1 MDVTEKSNGAPSRLR
16 AVLYGLLSVALWA
29 AVLFLSVRAIISVSK
44 DLEAV
49 RNADSYAG
57 RSFTVSYD
65 DLVYTQ
71 LGFGAEGASDEALAR
86 EEVVSYF
93 DACVPLICERVFATV
108 TFYLLMLGPF
118 IGAAV
123 FHATRGGEGPFA
135 PRFGIILAAMLA
147 MHVSILV
154 AAFIVSGVPVAFT
167 GPAPIVF
174 IVVSYASAIAGS
186 MVLGSLLARI
196 RFALPAVVV
205 TPAILFFVFSF
216 GGWCYEVGIHL
227 FQDGVFVNR
236 GAFHGPWLPIYG
248 GGVAMI
254 MLCLARFRAK
264 IYQEVVAIVV
274 LCGIVEYFTSYFI
287 EMTSGLR
294 YWDYTGYFLNL
305 NGRICGEGLTVF
317 AIGGAA
323 AVYLLVPVLDT
334 MLSKI
339 NVKILAPI
347 CIGLVVIFVADII
360 YSHYVPNTGDGI
372 TDYDS
377 YKQV

>member
-29 AVLFLSVRAIISVSK
+29 AVLFLSVRAVISVSK

-49 RNADSYAG
+49 RNADSYAD

-147 MHVSILV
+147 MHVCILV

-205 TPAILFFVFSF
+205 TPTILFFVFSF
-216 GGWCYEVGIHL
+216 DILFCAELLGSLVEHARLPVPALAYE
-227 FQDGVFVNR
+227 
-236 GAFHGPWLPIYG
+236 
-248 GGVAMI
+248 
-254 MLCLARFRAK
+254 LA
-264 IYQEVVAIVV
+264 VP
-274 LCGIVEYFTSYFI
+274 
-287 EMTSGLR
+287 
-294 YWDYTGYFLNL
+294 YTGSGIAVTAQVLVE
-305 NGRICGEGLTVF
+305 EGS
-317 AIGGAA
+317 A
-323 AVYLLVPVLDT
+323 VPVLFAAPYA
-334 MLSKI
+334 
-339 NVKILAPI
+339 VKALLWSALARELDPRR
-347 CIGLVVIFVADII
+347 
-360 YSHYVPNTGDGI
+360 
-372 TDYDS
+372 
-377 YKQV
+377 